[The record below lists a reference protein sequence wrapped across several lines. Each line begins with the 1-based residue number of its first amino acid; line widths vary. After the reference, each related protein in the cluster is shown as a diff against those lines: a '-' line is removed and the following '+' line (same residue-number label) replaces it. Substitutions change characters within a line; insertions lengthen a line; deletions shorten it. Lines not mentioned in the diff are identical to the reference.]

1 VDFFD
6 RLQYR
11 LQFVYGFYDLTE
23 FSNIAGIKLL
33 LLKVMAE
40 ALSAVVGYIKAMKE
54 KSNSR
59 LIY

>member
-11 LQFVYGFYDLTE
+11 LQYVYGFYDFTE
-23 FSNIAGIKLL
+23 LSNIAGVKLL

-40 ALSAVVGYIKAMKE
+40 ALSTVVDYTKAMKA

-59 LIY
+59 LIC